1 MSIFDSFERKHDY
14 LVCVDSD
21 GCVMDTMNCK
31 HFHCFGPCMV
41 TEWGLEEWK
50 EEILDRWNV
59 INLFSMTRGIN
70 RFKGLAMALGEID
83 KQYKPITGIAAL
95 QHWADTAPA
104 LSNDAVA
111 KMAAEATDADAK
123 LVFEKALSWSKAVNT
138 AIVKLDESL
147 KVPYNGAKE
156 GLAAAHTFADV
167 AMVSSANRDAVEE
180 EWGKFGL
187 LEHTDIV
194 LAQDVGSKA
203 ACIKEMLKFGYD
215 VNKVVMIGDA
225 PGDCDAAEKNGVH
238 YYPILVN
245 HEKESWDEAIA
256 VAFGKLMGRSQT
268 FIGAVVGNLQC
279 FIQLHNGSVDCLG
292 PVQSLGQHQLGIGVF
307 RSGRSLG
314 STVVGQSRSG
324 ISPVDQC
331 IHTGNFGIL
340 AVDLLQCH
348 GQSLETVDAA
358 GHGEQ
363 VDDIP
368 AVQNLILPL
377 FQAPLGDHTG
387 TEAVKMLAIHGVH
400 DAAVRVY
407 TDQVVVLSFK
417 GIKNRHSYTF
427 PAITYGYRTC
437 RSMRRWGQCP

>member
-1 MSIFDSFERKHDY
+1 MSIFDSFVRKHDY

-70 RFKGLAMALGEID
+70 RFKGLAMALGEINE
-83 KQYKPITGIAAL
+83 KYKPITGIAAL

-111 KMAAEATDADAK
+111 KAASDATEPDAK
-123 LVFEKALSWSKAVNT
+123 LVFEKALSWSKAVNA
-138 AIVKLDESL
+138 AIVELDEAL
-147 KVPYNGAKE
+147 KVPYDGAKE

-194 LAQDVGSKA
+194 LAQDIGSKA

-215 VNKVVMIGDA
+215 LDKVVMVGDA

-256 VAFGKLMGRSQT
+256 VAFSKLQS
-268 FIGAVVGNLQC
+268 GAYAEYGAQKKQD
-279 FIQLHNGSVDCLG
+279 FLHNLG
-292 PVQSLGQHQLGIGVF
+292 G
-307 RSGRSLG
+307 
-314 STVVGQSRSG
+314 
-324 ISPVDQC
+324 
-331 IHTGNFGIL
+331 
-340 AVDLLQCH
+340 
-348 GQSLETVDAA
+348 
-358 GHGEQ
+358 
-363 VDDIP
+363 
-368 AVQNLILPL
+368 
-377 FQAPLGDHTG
+377 
-387 TEAVKMLAIHGVH
+387 
-400 DAAVRVY
+400 
-407 TDQVVVLSFK
+407 
-417 GIKNRHSYTF
+417 
-427 PAITYGYRTC
+427 
-437 RSMRRWGQCP
+437 

>member
-1 MSIFDSFERKHDY
+1 MSIFDSFVKKHDY

-41 TEWGLEEWK
+41 DEWELGEWK
-50 EEILDRWNV
+50 DEILDRWNV

-83 KQYKPITGIAAL
+83 RKYKPITGIQAL

-111 KMAAEATDADAK
+111 KAAAEAVDADAK
-123 LVFEKALSWSKAVNT
+123 LVLEKALSWSKAVNA

-156 GLAAAHTFADV
+156 GLAAAHEFADV

-187 LEHTDIV
+187 LDHTDIV

-203 ACIKEMLKFGYD
+203 ACIAAMLKFGYD
-215 VNKVVMIGDA
+215 VDKVVMVGDA

-256 VAFGKLMGRSQT
+256 VAFGKPQSGEYASY
-268 FIGAVVGNLQC
+268 GAEKKQQFL
-279 FIQLHNGSVDCLG
+279 
-292 PVQSLGQHQLGIGVF
+292 
-307 RSGRSLG
+307 
-314 STVVGQSRSG
+314 
-324 ISPVDQC
+324 
-331 IHTGNFGIL
+331 
-340 AVDLLQCH
+340 
-348 GQSLETVDAA
+348 
-358 GHGEQ
+358 
-363 VDDIP
+363 
-368 AVQNLILPL
+368 QNL
-377 FQAPLGDHTG
+377 GG
-387 TEAVKMLAIHGVH
+387 
-400 DAAVRVY
+400 
-407 TDQVVVLSFK
+407 
-417 GIKNRHSYTF
+417 
-427 PAITYGYRTC
+427 
-437 RSMRRWGQCP
+437 